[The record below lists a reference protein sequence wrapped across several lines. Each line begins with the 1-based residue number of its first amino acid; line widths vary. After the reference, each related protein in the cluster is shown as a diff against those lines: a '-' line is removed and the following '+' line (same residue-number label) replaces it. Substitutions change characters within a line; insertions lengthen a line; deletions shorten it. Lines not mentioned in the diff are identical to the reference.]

1 MQTIGDRLEEARKKK
16 GISIREAAESTKI
29 RGDYLTK
36 FESNQFDIGLTE
48 IYVRGFLRA
57 YATFLKI
64 PADRIINDYAS
75 LGHEQPKPRQPG
87 REVYGRMDLS
97 IASAEERDREEASEP
112 APRAPAPQSHRTSR
126 SGQLPHGTA
135 LDPALVFKIT
145 KYAGAVLAAALV
157 IWLGFALFGGKGSS
171 STATKTSATTSTVQT
186 PAEPTATFFASDTVE
201 IKVVQKSDGAV
212 LFAGSLMRGESRSIP
227 KRGPILITA
236 TKGENLT
243 VEVNGKRYPMPFTGY
258 ERAELP

>member
-57 YATFLKI
+57 YATFLKV

-75 LGHEQPKPRQPG
+75 LGHDQPKTRQPS

-97 IASAEERDREEASEP
+97 IASAEDREREEASEP
-112 APRAPAPQSHRTSR
+112 APRAPAPQSQRASR
-126 SGQLPHGTA
+126 SNPLSHGTA

-145 KYAGAVLAAALV
+145 KYAGLALV
-157 IWLGFALFGGKGSS
+157 LGLVVWIGFALFGGSRS
-171 STATKTSATTSTVQT
+171 AAPARSAASTSAIQ
-186 PAEPTATFFASDTVE
+186 PAAEPAATFFASDTVE

-212 LFAGSLMRGESRSIP
+212 LYAGTLMRGESRSVP
-227 KRGPILITA
+227 KHGPILITA